1 MATTHEES
9 HTITRITRFMPKPFH
24 DVLSKLQSSI
34 KQPTPNPGMS
44 ILENLDSK
52 ESFEAATNAG
62 LGPHGFMQF
71 AEWKRTVPPLFFQHL
86 RACMKHTK

>member
-9 HTITRITRFMPKPFH
+9 HTITRVVRFIPKPFNA
-24 DVLSKLQSSI
+24 VLSKLQSSI
-34 KQPTPNPGMS
+34 KQPTPNPGLS

-52 ESFEAATNAG
+52 DSFEAATNAG

-71 AEWKRTVPPLFFQHL
+71 AEFKRTVPPCSST
-86 RACMKHTK
+86 RMRHTK